1 MGLRGWMQQQLGR
14 LHAAS
19 GPPRVDLVETVNV
32 SVPVPKQ
39 IGLNSVELPQPWSV
53 ARLSALFREAAH
65 QPSTST
71 LEAARIARH
80 RLSCF
85 WASAPVDQLESF
97 YGSDLGELQA
107 LLLDGPLVRQGLAQD
122 EQQWAD
128 RLRGLMAAP
137 EQQSWQLNLLLALMP
152 YTQPGELSL
161 VNPLETLPAWLLPD
175 YIGYCQPELEAELN
189 QPAGL
194 LEPGRDAM
202 EPLTERRGDD
212 AMAWF
217 RDQATLKHMQD
228 LIARYSE
235 QPDSDDLAAE
245 LAGLRVV
252 LAQLWLDV
260 EPIQLQTLWHTPVGE
275 ITKALIQVG
284 LGHRLLDAQDQRAR
298 QQLVERARDLSQPN
312 APAVILA
319 MMMFYPPEQIGF
331 KTTDQLPRWFVEVLE
346 KIKPS

>member
-1 MGLRGWMQQQLGR
+1 MQQQLGR

-137 EQQSWQLNLLLALMP
+137 EQQSRQLNLLLALIP

-260 EPIQLQTLWHTPVGE
+260 EPIQLQTLWDTSVGE
-275 ITKALIQVG
+275 ISKALIQVG

>member
-1 MGLRGWMQQQLGR
+1 M
-14 LHAAS
+14 
-19 GPPRVDLVETVNV
+19 

-137 EQQSWQLNLLLALMP
+137 EQQSQQLNLLLALIP

-260 EPIQLQTLWHTPVGE
+260 EPIQLQTLWDTSVGE
-275 ITKALIQVG
+275 ISKALIQVG

>member
-1 MGLRGWMQQQLGR
+1 M
-14 LHAAS
+14 
-19 GPPRVDLVETVNV
+19 

-137 EQQSWQLNLLLALMP
+137 EQQSRQLNLLLALIP

-260 EPIQLQTLWHTPVGE
+260 EPIQLQTLWDTSVGE
-275 ITKALIQVG
+275 ISKALIQVG

>member
-1 MGLRGWMQQQLGR
+1 MHQQLGR
-14 LHAAS
+14 LNLRHES
-19 GPPRVDLVETVNV
+19 SRVDLVEPSNV
-32 SVPVPKQ
+32 VLPVPNR
-39 IGLNSVELPQPWSV
+39 IGLASVELPQPWSV

-65 QPSTST
+65 QPSPST

-97 YGSDLGELQA
+97 YGSELGRLQA
-107 LLLDGPLVRQGLAQD
+107 LLLEGPLVRQGLAQD

-128 RLRGLMAAP
+128 RLRGLIAAP
-137 EQQSWQLNLLLALMP
+137 EHQSRQLNLLLALIP

-161 VNPLETLPAWLLPD
+161 ANPLELLPAWLLPD
-175 YIGYCQPELEAELN
+175 YIGYCQPELQAELN

-194 LEPGRDAM
+194 LEPSREVM
-202 EPLTERRGDD
+202 EPLTERRGQD

-217 RDQATLKHMQD
+217 RDQGTLQHMRD
-228 LIARYSE
+228 LIARFSE
-235 QPDSDDLAAE
+235 QPDSDDLVAE

-260 EPIQLQTLWHTPVGE
+260 EPSQLQTLWQTPAGE

-298 QQLVERARDLSQPN
+298 QQLVEQASDLSQPN
-312 APAVILA
+312 APAVIMA
-319 MMMFYPPEQIGF
+319 MLMFYPPERVGF
-331 KTTDQLPRWFVEVLE
+331 KSTDQLPEWFVEVLGQF
-346 KIKPS
+346 

>member
-1 MGLRGWMQQQLGR
+1 MGLRGWMRQQLDR
-14 LHAAS
+14 IHAAS

-32 SVPVPKQ
+32 SVPVPKH
-39 IGLNSVELPQPWSV
+39 IGLDSVELPQPWSV

-137 EQQSWQLNLLLALMP
+137 EQQSRQLNLLLALIP

-217 RDQATLKHMQD
+217 RDQATLNHMQD

-275 ITKALIQVG
+275 ISKALIQVG

-319 MMMFYPPEQIGF
+319 MMMFYPPGQIGF
-331 KTTDQLPRWFVEVLE
+331 KTTDQLPRWFVEVLNLL
-346 KIKPS
+346 

>member
-1 MGLRGWMQQQLGR
+1 M
-14 LHAAS
+14 
-19 GPPRVDLVETVNV
+19 DLVETVNV
-32 SVPVPKQ
+32 SVPVPKH
-39 IGLNSVELPQPWSV
+39 IGLDSLWLPQPWSV

-71 LEAARIARH
+71 FGAARIARH

-107 LLLDGPLVRQGLAQD
+107 LLLEGPLVRQGLAKD

-137 EQQSWQLNLLLALMP
+137 EQQSRQLNLLLALIP

-161 VNPLETLPAWLLPD
+161 VNPLETLPAWLLQD

-194 LEPGRDAM
+194 LEPGRDAI
-202 EPLTERRGDD
+202 EPLTERRGDE

-235 QPDSDDLAAE
+235 QPDLDDLVAE

-260 EPIQLQTLWHTPVGE
+260 EPSQLQTLWHTPVGE
-275 ITKALIQVG
+275 ITSALIQVG

-298 QQLVERARDLSQPN
+298 QQLVERARDLSQPH

-331 KTTDQLPRWFVEVLE
+331 KTTDQLPKWFIEVLG
-346 KIKPS
+346 KIKQG